1 MALTIQAAAKLA
13 LKHLRGIGF
22 NPETNV
28 VEEFINTGIFEIQ
41 GKILWVANMRS
52 LRRAGIKVNKFWFTN
67 PEKNVPPYISPLN
80 GKSTKIDFTLIPT
93 KDKLYILPYEKI
105 RTFALE
111 LEKDLPKWF
120 QQSTWG
126 IEIDDKND
134 SFKWAG
140 GNTKSFPLYVVSS
153 TPELYRL
160 ISPVVFQYAVD
171 ISDDTPG
178 RTEQVVSR
186 IIRDSKLAREIKELY
201 SYRCQLCE
209 TALDIGQGTYY
220 AEAHHLRPLG
230 QPHNGPDVKENIICV
245 CPNHHALLDFG
256 AIRLDRKTLGIDDSH
271 GLSNDYIEYHNNVCC
286 LRQE

>member
-1 MALTIQAAAKLA
+1 
-13 LKHLRGIGF
+13 
-22 NPETNV
+22 
-28 VEEFINTGIFEIQ
+28 
-41 GKILWVANMRS
+41 MRS